1 MIIFSVQIMS
11 FLRAKSRAINKTV
24 YFDNRTYGFLKLPI
38 RTGNLYV
45 EKNETVRRDLDVG
58 GNLTIAN
65 DLFIGGNLDVKKN
78 QTVGLDL
85 AVAGNLAVANDQ
97 TIALDLAVGGNLA
110 VANDQTIADDLT
122 VGGDLAVANDQTV
135 GRDLTVV
142 RNLAV
147 GNDQTIG
154 NDLAVGNDQTV
165 GRDLTVERNLIID
178 GDTTAANVYATQF
191 YLRGLL
197 NNYLLIPYGTI
208 IQSAAVTVPD
218 GWLLCDGASI
228 LKATYLNLFN
238 AIGYVYGG
246 SALNFNVPD
255 MRGRVAV
262 GTGDG
267 DGAGTEKTNRVLG
280 TFGGEE
286 THTLSVAEMPSHSH
300 TSNSTIDSTGGY
312 GLIYYDTHSTQH
324 AEVNDG
330 VEPNLYQ
337 TPIALAINDTGS
349 DTPHNNMQPFLVLN
363 YLIKY

>member
-1 MIIFSVQIMS
+1 MS
-11 FLRAKSRAINKTV
+11 FLRAKSRAINKNV

-58 GNLTIAN
+58 GNLTIGN
-65 DLFIGGNLDVKKN
+65 DLFIGGNLAVQKN

-85 AVAGNLAVANDQ
+85 AVGNNLAVTNDH
-97 TIALDLAVGGNLA
+97 TVGRDLTVERNLSVG
-110 VANDQTIADDLT
+110 NDQTIADDLT
-122 VGGDLAVANDQTV
+122 VGGDLAVA
-135 GRDLTVV
+135 
-142 RNLAV
+142 
-147 GNDQTIG
+147 
-154 NDLAVGNDQTV
+154 NDQTV

-267 DGAGTEKTNRVLG
+267 VGVELTNRVLG
-280 TFGGEE
+280 SSGGRE
-286 THTLSVAEMPSHSH
+286 THTLSVDEMPSHTH
-300 TSNSTIDSTGGY
+300 TSNSNANY
-312 GLIYYDTHSTQH
+312 GLMYSDGNNTQD
-324 AEVNDG
+324 ADINFTAG
-330 VEPNLYQ
+330 EPNLYASVL
-337 TPIALAINDTGS
+337 PLVINNTGS
-349 DTPHNNMQPFLVLN
+349 GTAHNNMQPFLVLN